1 MHFRNSAAL
10 VKEASNAWV
19 EDRAASMGAAL
30 SYYSVFSVA
39 PLLLIV
45 IAVAGLVFGQEA
57 AQGAVV
63 AQLQG
68 LLGDSGAEIV
78 QEMLESVSEPKEGVV
93 ATVTGL
99 ALLLVGATTVF
110 AELQDDLDRVWKAP
124 ARAKPSG
131 IWGWVRARILS
142 FGMILAIG
150 FLLLVSL
157 LVSAAISALGDWWG
171 SLFSGWETL
180 AQVINFL
187 LSFGL
192 VTAMFAFIYRF
203 MPDVRIEWR
212 DVWIGA
218 GVTALL
224 FTVGKFLIGLYIGRS
239 SVASGFG
246 AAGSLAVL
254 LLWVYYSAQIFLL
267 GAEFTW
273 VYAHSY
279 GSRRD
284 KPAVQQAASSAT
296 PAAGEPASSKASSAA
311 GEAPS
316 GSVGQALAE
325 GSQPT
330 RTKAPVPASKA
341 IEEPGF
347 DGVAG
352 GIQRHPVRA
361 IGLAA
366 LCGVATALVGNA
378 LQSRIAV
385 RPWQRRHPVQ
395 AVSGRKPSEHRNV
408 ARSSR
413 VAQGPNGAAMRRRAT
428 ATRPP
433 SVKNATLALAKVV
446 LTVASRSV
454 LAALVRGARQGS
466 KGRSQRRPGTDARG
480 RNDVEARTLT
490 R

>member
-1 MHFRNSAAL
+1 MNFKRLVSL
-10 VKEASNAWV
+10 VKDAASAWV

-57 AQGAVV
+57 AQGAIIG
-63 AQLQG
+63 QLQG

-78 QEMLESVSEPKEGVV
+78 QQMLKSVSEPKDGAV
-93 ATVTGL
+93 ATVTGVL
-99 ALLLVGATTVF
+99 LLLVGATTVF

-131 IWGWVRARILS
+131 VWGWVRSRILS

-157 LVSAAISALGDWWG
+157 VVSAAISALGDWWG
-171 SLFSGWETL
+171 PLFAGWETL

-203 MPDVRIEWR
+203 MPHVRIEWR
-212 DVWIGA
+212 DVWTGA

-224 FTVGKFLIGLYIGRS
+224 FTVGKFVIGLYLGKS

-273 VYAHSY
+273 VYAHSL
-279 GSRRD
+279 GSRRE
-284 KPAVQQAASSAT
+284 KPAVQEATSSTVPTAV
-296 PAAGEPASSKASSAA
+296 EPASSQMASA
-311 GEAPS
+311 
-316 GSVGQALAE
+316 
-325 GSQPT
+325 
-330 RTKAPVPASKA
+330 
-341 IEEPGF
+341 
-347 DGVAG
+347 
-352 GIQRHPVRA
+352 
-361 IGLAA
+361 GLAP
-366 LCGVATALVGNA
+366 TAN
-378 LQSRIAV
+378 I
-385 RPWQRRHPVQ
+385 
-395 AVSGRKPSEHRNV
+395 
-408 ARSSR
+408 
-413 VAQGPNGAAMRRRAT
+413 
-428 ATRPP
+428 
-433 SVKNATLALAKVV
+433 
-446 LTVASRSV
+446 
-454 LAALVRGARQGS
+454 GS
-466 KGRSQRRPGTDARG
+466 A
-480 RNDVEARTLT
+480 ARTLA
-490 R
+490 RAPRRIDDA